1 MTTQT
6 NSDTS
11 TKDVTYPRILIQPDW
26 SVNLKSNGSPADVW
40 LEFKTGSTDI
50 SRITQNIH
58 GVCSI
63 KALTGED
70 ATAYKTSA
78 SDNFQSGDID
88 RKRRQLRIKTRDT
101 DFVHTFQGKLIILFF
116 LNLNIINNQC

>member
-26 SVNLKSNGSPADVW
+26 SVNLKSNGS
-40 LEFKTGSTDI
+40 
-50 SRITQNIH
+50 
-58 GVCSI
+58 